1 MHVAENDTIE
11 GEGAYDVGNALI
23 QTISNAPTTA
33 KRRIQQSLLL
43 ANRLQQK
50 QKECEQL
57 NAELRQMKEKVEN
70 SVSEVALH
78 KRLLERTNQPQ
89 SYMLADIERAE
100 KELDFANR
108 KIKQLEEAGRKVHNE
123 NEQLRLQKKA
133 LNDDLQKLLA
143 RRTDIENLQNTL
155 TGIIRNSSN
164 RKIDID
170 ELKSSLATTLR
181 KNKYQA
187 DVSASVKN
195 ETSDMM
201 KKMNRERSKSKGSE
215 EQATILKGS
224 HH

>member
-1 MHVAENDTIE
+1 
-11 GEGAYDVGNALI
+11 
-23 QTISNAPTTA
+23 
-33 KRRIQQSLLL
+33 
-43 ANRLQQK
+43 
-50 QKECEQL
+50 
-57 NAELRQMKEKVEN
+57 MKEKVEN

-143 RRTDIENLQNTL
+143 RRQDIENLQNTL

-181 KNKYQA
+181 RNKFQS

-195 ETSDMM
+195 ETSDIMR
-201 KKMNRERSKSKGSE
+201 KMNRERSKSKGSE
-215 EQATILKGS
+215 E
-224 HH
+224 